1 MEIEAR
7 GVRGG
12 FPWYL
17 VESVIGDL
25 FRTWKGDAAAPA
37 VVVRAPS
44 GREQVLLHTG
54 SYRQAVRAAQ
64 WLREELRRE
73 GDAEFCRRYKLP
85 ESFMD

>member
-17 VESVIGDL
+17 IESVIGDL
-25 FRTWKGDAAAPA
+25 FRTWTGDAAAPT

-44 GREQVLLHTG
+44 GREEVLLRTATH
-54 SYRQAVRAAQ
+54 RQAVKAAQ
-64 WLREELRRE
+64 RFRMELRRE
-73 GDAEFCRRYKLP
+73 GDAEFCRRYGLP
-85 ESFMD
+85 QGLID